1 MTARRLAVAGLL
13 AALAVPVG
21 DVQAATKRVRLKPF
35 TSCGSLI
42 RYAQRHVPV
51 RPRILDMPVLR
62 GGDNEGSPAPKQEA
76 APAPVSGGDDTSTT
90 NVQEVGVDEPDIVK
104 SDGTRIF
111 TATEGRLHAV
121 DAAAATPRL
130 LGSLKLPEGWSH
142 TLLLH
147 GDRVLVV
154 SQSGS
159 DTLLTEVDVRD
170 ATAMRVVHT
179 LTVPG
184 SFVDARLIGAT
195 ARVVITASP
204 PALEEP
210 GPVPPPRP
218 APGPPVIIDAFS
230 SAAKSQKNLR
240 ARAAGWLPSGVLR
253 TRRTG
258 RVRKRALV
266 SCRSVRRPPRFSGAD
281 VLTVLTVDLEKGLP
295 AVDSDAIMSSGDVV
309 YSSTK
314 ALYVATPDLD
324 DTDIHAF
331 DSSQRGS
338 TTYEA
343 SGRVSG
349 SLLDQ
354 FSMSEHNGILR
365 AATTTTEGDDTV
377 SRVTTLQRSS
387 RRLVELGHVGDL
399 GRGERIFAVRFIED
413 AGYVVTFRQV
423 DPLFTLDLSDP
434 AHPVKRG
441 ELEIPGFSAYLHPVG
456 ENLLLGVGR
465 GPTGPGTTGTLLSLF
480 DVSDLA
486 HPVRLQQRTLSV
498 NSASAVEFDHH
509 AFLFWPKT
517 GLAVVPLTE
526 DGFAG
531 SVGFRV
537 GRDAIADAGRVS
549 HPGGSRAPIERALV
563 VGDRLFTTSRA
574 GIMVG
579 PADALAPGA
588 FLALPE

>member
-1 MTARRLAVAGLL
+1 MG
-13 AALAVPVG
+13 
-21 DVQAATKRVRLKPF
+21 
-35 TSCGSLI
+35 
-42 RYAQRHVPV
+42 
-51 RPRILDMPVLR
+51 
-62 GGDNEGSPAPKQEA
+62 GGDDGAPAPKQEA
-76 APAPVSGGDDTSTT
+76 TPAPVSGGDDTSSTT
-90 NVQEVGVDEPDIVK
+90 NVQEIGVDEPDIVK

-111 TATEGRLHAV
+111 TATEGSLHAV

-142 TLLLH
+142 QLLLH

-154 SQSGS
+154 SQAGA

-170 ATAMRVVHT
+170 AAAMRVVHT

-204 PALEEP
+204 PALEFPPAP
-210 GPVPPPRP
+210 GPVPR
-218 APGPPVIIDAFS
+218 PGPPVIVDAFA
-230 SAAKSQKNLR
+230 SAAKTSAAKKNLR

-266 SCRSVRRPPRFSGAD
+266 SCRSVRRPARFSGAD
-281 VLTVLTVDLEKGLP
+281 VLTVLTVDLDRGLP
-295 AVDSDAIMSSGDVV
+295 AVDSDAIMSSGDIV
-309 YSSTK
+309 YSSAKT
-314 ALYVATPDLD
+314 LYVATPDLD
-324 DTDIHAF
+324 DTEIHAF
-331 DSSQRGS
+331 DSSRPGA

-354 FSMSEHNGILR
+354 FSMSENKGVLR
-365 AATTTTEGDDTV
+365 AATTAFEDGDTV

-441 ELEIPGFSAYLHPVG
+441 ELEIPGFSSYLHPVG
-456 ENLLLGVGR
+456 ENLLLGIGQ

-486 HPVRLQQRTLSV
+486 HPVRLQQRTLSMG
-498 NSASAVEFDHH
+498 SASAVEFDHH
-509 AFLFWPKT
+509 AFLWWPKT
-517 GLAVVPLTE
+517 SLAVLPLTE
-526 DGFAG
+526 DSFAG

-537 GRDAIADAGRVS
+537 GRDAIADAGRLS
-549 HPGGSRAPIERALV
+549 HPGGARAPIERALV

-579 PADALAPGA
+579 PTDTLAPGA
-588 FLALPE
+588 FLALSD